1 MHACCPLVARLL
13 TARSPLAISAT
24 HKFFSVDF
32 QIFSRETVSDVFQIQ
47 IFTHTLGGGTEPTNP
62 ISLSASMD
70 ILASYISRI
79 VEKGN
84 VTESLSKCLEHAPFS
99 AFPCP
104 ILCTPISHTHAS
116 SCRNPHPKPTA
127 AASDT
132 DFDESAPMHNANNFR
147 GRLGYWMWKC
157 RRRQPKQ
164 PPLSY

>member
-84 VTESLSKCLEHAPFS
+84 VTEPVKMSRTCSLFRLAMSHPL
-99 AFPCP
+99 
-104 ILCTPISHTHAS
+104 HTHFPYPRLLLPES
-116 SCRNPHPKPTA
+116 GSQTA

-147 GRLGYWMWKC
+147 GRLGYWKWKC